1 MIVVVAI
8 STITS
13 MIEPGKTLRI
23 KGSDTELQLVSYFA
37 ESFVEAWRENNPD
50 EKTRIVVE
58 GGGSGTGIT
67 ALIRGDIDIAD
78 SSREIKPE
86 EIVRA
91 ESNGITPWEFII
103 ARDALSIIV
112 HSNNPVDNLTMNEL
126 SKIYKGEITNWTE
139 VGGKN
144 KNITLYGRT
153 SASGTYIFFRD
164 HIVKGDYSQKM
175 NNIVGNEAIVDAVET
190 NETGIGYVGVGYV
203 ITDTGEPIETV
214 KILNIAKDENSAA
227 VSPLETTNIKTGK
240 YPIAR
245 PLYQYTAGKPEKGGL
260 IYNFIKFELSDN
272 GEQIVK
278 EIGFYP
284 ITPEDKEHND
294 NQFAKI
300 EAR

>member
-1 MIVVVAI
+1 MA
-8 STITS
+8 S

-23 KGSDTELQLVSYFA
+23 KGSDTELQLISYFA
-37 ESFVEAWRENNPD
+37 ESFVEAWRENKPD
-50 EKTRIVVE
+50 EKIRIVVE
-58 GGGSGTGIT
+58 GGGSGTGIA
-67 ALIRGDIDIAD
+67 ALIRGDIDIAN

-112 HSNNPVDNLTMNEL
+112 HSSNPVDKLTMNEL

-139 VGGKN
+139 VGGEN

-164 HIVKGDYSQKM
+164 HIVEGDYSQKM
-175 NNIVGNEAIVDAVET
+175 NNMVGNEAIVDAVET
-190 NETGIGYVGVGYV
+190 DKTGIGYVGVGYV
-203 ITDTGEPIETV
+203 ITDTGEPIEPV

-260 IYNFIKFELSDN
+260 VYNFIKFELSDK
-272 GEQIVK
+272 GERIV
-278 EIGFYP
+278 EEVGFYP
-284 ITPEDKEHND
+284 IIPEDKEHND

-300 EAR
+300 EAG